1 MRNLFYILAALM
13 VIASGYWAYQ
23 ENYTTQTELDRIDVV
38 RADIVAAR
46 ARLSVLKAEW
56 AYLNR
61 PDRLRELADM
71 NFERLGLV
79 PLRPEQLGEV
89 SDLPQPLPFALD
101 LSEVVDISSAG
112 AQP

>member
-1 MRNLFYILAALM
+1 MRNLFYILAAMM

-23 ENYTTQTELDRIDVV
+23 ENYTTQAELDGIDDL
-38 RADIVAAR
+38 RSDIVAAR

-79 PLRPEQLGEV
+79 PLRPEQMSEV
-89 SDLPQPLPFALD
+89 ADLPQPLPFVLD
-101 LSEVVDISSAG
+101 LSAAVDVSSAG

>member
-1 MRNLFYILAALM
+1 MRVLFAILAAIA

-23 ENYTTQTELDRIDVV
+23 ENYTTQAELDRVDDL
-38 RADIVAAR
+38 RRDIVNAR

-71 NFERLGLV
+71 NFEKLGLV

-89 SDLPQPLPFALD
+89 EDLPQPMTVVID
-101 LSEVVDISSAG
+101 LTDAVDVSSAG
-112 AQP
+112 ARP